1 MAPISDCEVRD
12 PRIRRTRQLLQ
23 GALESLMRTRSFE
36 EISVQEIA
44 EAATVNRA
52 TFYDHYTDKFALL
65 DALIAGGFHRILHER
80 DVRYEGGCPAQAST
94 IIAAV
99 CDYLA
104 QIHESGRCAKR
115 NPFEPLVD
123 AAIIG
128 AIRRVLTRSFAHGG
142 NSHQPVQ
149 LSVEM
154 AATAASAAIYGAA
167 KEWQRGAEHPSVDEI
182 SPKILELILPM
193 LENLPTPAACSKE
206 LESSLAATLR

>member
-1 MAPISDCEVRD
+1 
-12 PRIRRTRQLLQ
+12 
-23 GALESLMRTRSFE
+23 MRTRSFE

-52 TFYDHYTDKFALL
+52 TFYDHYNDKFALL

-80 DVRYEGGCPAQAST
+80 DVRYEGGCPSQASA
-94 IIAAV
+94 IIATT

-104 QIHESGRCAKR
+104 QVHATGRCAKD

-128 AIRRVLTRSFAHGG
+128 AIRKVLTRSFKQTG
-142 NSHQPVQ
+142 SQEQTQ
-149 LSVEM
+149 LTLAAEM

-167 KEWQRGAEHPSVDEI
+167 REWHKNAVTFPANHPSVDEI
-182 SPKILELILPM
+182 TPKILALILPM
-193 LENLPTPAACSKE
+193 LENLPAPPSCSKE
-206 LESSLAATLR
+206 AEAALAAARA